1 VEYAYSLMAKAAG
14 IAMTECRLHEEGGRA
29 HFMTRRF
36 DREGSATRHHIQTLC
51 AMAHMDFGMAGAY
64 SYGQLFE
71 TILKLGLPDH
81 DLEQAFRR
89 MAFNVLA
96 RNLDDH
102 TKNVSF
108 RLRHGGRWEL
118 APAYDLTFAHNPEG
132 RWNNQHFLSV
142 NGRHDGIGRED
153 LLLEGER
160 YSIGRARAILD
171 EVREAVGRWNEFRD
185 EAGIPRETAARME
198 TQFVRV

>member
-1 VEYAYSLMAKAAG
+1 MAKAAG
-14 IAMTECRLHEEGGRA
+14 IAMSECRLLEEGGRA

-36 DREGSATRHHIQTLC
+36 DREGVSTRHHIQTLC

-71 TILKLGLPDH
+71 AILKLGLPDE

-89 MAFNVLA
+89 MVFNVLA

-108 RLRHGGRWEL
+108 RLRQGGRWEL

-132 RWNNQHFLSV
+132 RWNHQHFLSV
-142 NGRHDGIGRED
+142 NGRHEGIGRD
-153 LLLEGER
+153 DILVEGER

-171 EVREAVGRWNEFRD
+171 EVRAAVDRWTEFGD
-185 EAGIPRETAARME
+185 KAGVSAETASHLE
-198 TQFVRV
+198 KQFVRL